1 MKIMKNLKEML
12 LMLVLVWGT
21 SMSANAQSNAEKFLV
36 ERVKERVKL
45 MNDYVYYMADKSN
58 SLDSRKYFREKAL
71 TLFIGRGYEYEE
83 NGIQKEGVMMQTTSV
98 NRSTVNTTL
107 LRIYFTRLINLRYK
121 IVKITSTDVYDMKV
135 SELKKVNSDGN
146 KSLYMCT
153 CQYGQYFKGYGDNY
167 EYKDITTKRVVC
179 YVEVEKTV
187 DGPEYKLMLGDVE
200 AISTERIY

>member
-1 MKIMKNLKEML
+1 M
-12 LMLVLVWGT
+12 
-21 SMSANAQSNAEKFLV
+21 
-36 ERVKERVKL
+36 
-45 MNDYVYYMADKSN
+45 
-58 SLDSRKYFREKAL
+58 

-153 CQYGQYFKGYGDNY
+153 CYGDNY